1 MATEEIT
8 ISELELADEVLA
20 DMTLPVDTATETRA
34 VTLKQLRAWLGSALP
49 VGSVFA
55 SVGRLDDER
64 FTLLDGK
71 TISRIGTYEAFCN
84 KVVEKVQAG
93 TWKACT
99 EEEFNLEVSETGQ
112 CGKFVV
118 SNDYVRIPKLGN
130 SLCSGVIDGKIP
142 VVGNGYG
149 LGLTNGTNEGTL
161 TQGTIYAGTN
171 FSSST
176 ILQGIVDSNLDNYS
190 DTTAPYPYTANPK
203 NIQNGSLYGGVEGVL
218 GITSN
223 PIKSGIE
230 GKINY
235 VEVFYYMVIST
246 EGQTASVEID
256 INKIYEDLNIKANS
270 DLSNVASNI
279 DYVIESWRDAHSWY
293 KVYKSG
299 WVEQGGF
306 ISNAGTS
313 TVNFFKP
320 FRSMDYSVYAT
331 LRVDAVDSSYA
342 YTSKVRS
349 VANSYCTIYNNASAF
364 WRASGQGK

>member
-49 VGSVFA
+49 IGSVFA

-142 VVGNGYG
+142 VVGNGIA
-149 LGLTNGTNEGTL
+149 LGLTD
-161 TQGTIYAGTN
+161 GTN
-171 FSSST
+171 FGGMTNNTSGGSGLRFYTGDYGASVGSGT
-176 ILQGIVDSNLDNYS
+176 GTLNGNARTMGV
-190 DTTAPYPYTANPK
+190 TTDAT
-203 NIQNGSLYGGVEGVL
+203 
-218 GITSN
+218 
-223 PIKSGIE
+223 KSGIE
-230 GKINY
+230 AKINS

-246 EGQTASVEID
+246 KGQTAEVEID
-256 INKIYEDLNIKANS
+256 INQVYEDLNIKANTS
-270 DLSNVASNI
+270 LSNVDSNI
-279 DYVIESWRDAHSWY
+279 DYVVESYREGNNWY
-293 KVYKSG
+293 RIYKSG
-299 WVEQGGF
+299 WIEQGGVVGAWSGSGYQTKTLLKPY
-306 ISNAGTS
+306 INS
-313 TVNFFKP
+313 TYFVGIHVYTEG
-320 FRSMDYSVYAT
+320 SSGSVYSNF
-331 LRVDAVDSSYA
+331 VDRRNMTTTTFQYRTSAIESKSAVWY
-342 YTSKVRS
+342 
-349 VANSYCTIYNNASAF
+349 
-364 WRASGQGK
+364 ASGQGDITNV

>member
-84 KVVEKVQAG
+84 KVVEKVQAEI
-93 TWKACT
+93 WKACT

-130 SLCSGVIDGKIP
+130 SLCSGVVDGTIP
-142 VVGNGYG
+142 VVGNGMT
-149 LGLTNGTNEGTL
+149 LGWTNGS
-161 TQGTIYAGTN
+161 TN
-171 FSSST
+171 FGSVMT
-176 ILQGIVDSNLDNYS
+176 SNSATVYS
-190 DTTAPYPYTANPK
+190 GAYDK
-203 NIQNGSLYGGVEGVL
+203 SVGGNINTGTQPNAGEGL
-218 GITSN
+218 GITTDQT
-223 PIKSGIE
+223 KSGIE
-230 GKINY
+230 GKINS

-246 EGQTASVEID
+246 KGQTANVEID
-256 INKIYEDLNIKANS
+256 INKVYEDLNLKANS
-270 DLSNVASNI
+270 DLSNVAS
-279 DYVIESWRDAHSWY
+279 VASSFKEAS
-293 KVYKSG
+293 VG
-299 WVEQGGF
+299 WGL
-306 ISNAGTS
+306 
-313 TVNFFKP
+313 P
-320 FRSMDYSVYAT
+320 DYSAKV
-331 LRVDAVDSSYA
+331 AV
-342 YTSKVRS
+342 TF
-349 VANSYCTIYNNASAF
+349 TIYKAWVAPCRCLVIGRSYGGGSPAIYGLINGTIPAGGTAPMTN
-364 WRASGQGK
+364 GQTHWSFVLDKGDTYTPHTVAGVQEIYYIPFKGVN

>member
-71 TISRIGTYEAFCN
+71 TISCIGTYEAFCN
-84 KVVEKVQAG
+84 KVVKKVQAG

-130 SLCSGVIDGKIP
+130 SLCSGVIDGTIP
-142 VVGNGYG
+142 VVGNGIT
-149 LGLTNGTNEGTL
+149 LGMTDGTL
-161 TQGTIYAGTN
+161 NT
-171 FSSST
+171 
-176 ILQGIVDSNLDNYS
+176 GIFPTSVVNISNDY
-190 DTTAPYPYTANPK
+190 
-203 NIQNGSLYGGVEGVL
+203 SLYGANIGSPISGSGMSNSKGLGV
-218 GITSN
+218 TTD
-223 PIKSGIE
+223 PTKSGIE
-230 GKINY
+230 AKINS

-246 EGQTASVEID
+246 QGQTASVEID
-256 INKIYEDLNIKANS
+256 INKVYEDLNIKANN
-270 DLSNVASNI
+270 DLSNVASVASSFKEQSVGWGMP
-279 DYVIESWRDAHSWY
+279 DYSAEVSASSKNTVARTDIYVKTDSPTTASGTIYINDILVA
-293 KVYKSG
+293 SG
-299 WVEQGGF
+299 WEGF
-306 ISNAGTS
+306 VCAYVPKGATFRVSGKNSKYYPLKG
-313 TVNFFKP
+313 VN
-320 FRSMDYSVYAT
+320 
-331 LRVDAVDSSYA
+331 
-342 YTSKVRS
+342 
-349 VANSYCTIYNNASAF
+349 
-364 WRASGQGK
+364 

>member
-49 VGSVFA
+49 VGSIFA

-99 EEEFNLEVSETGQ
+99 EEEFNLEVLETGQ

-142 VVGNGYG
+142 VIGNGMA
-149 LGLTNGTNEGTL
+149 LGLTNGTD
-161 TQGTIYAGTN
+161 N
-171 FSSST
+171 F
-176 ILQGIVDSNLDNYS
+176 GISNGYS
-190 DTTAPYPYTANPK
+190 AAVQNQLMVPSNSIFGKDVGSQNAQQSPTKAN
-203 NIQNGSLYGGVEGVL
+203 NLAT
-218 GITSN
+218 GITTD
-223 PIKSGIE
+223 PTKSGIE
-230 GKINY
+230 GKINS

-256 INKIYEDLNIKANS
+256 INKVYEDLNLKATT
-270 DLSNVASNI
+270 DLSNVDANI
-279 DYVIESWRDAHSWY
+279 DYVVESYQNGTNWY
-293 KVYKSG
+293 RVYKSG
-299 WVEQGGF
+299 WIEQGGRAEA
-306 ISNAGTS
+306 NA
-313 TVNFFKP
+313 
-320 FRSMDYSVYAT
+320 
-331 LRVDAVDSSYA
+331 
-342 YTSKVRS
+342 
-349 VANSYCTIYNNASAF
+349 TINY
-364 WRASGQGK
+364 

>member
-8 ISELELADEVLA
+8 ISELELATEVLA

-130 SLCSGVIDGKIP
+130 SLCSGVVNGTIP
-142 VVGNGYG
+142 VVGNGMT
-149 LGLTNGTNEGTL
+149 LGLTNGTNQSGL
-161 TQGTIYAGTN
+161 TAQSAGNT
-171 FSSST
+171 SV
-176 ILQGIVDSNLDNYS
+176 LV
-190 DTTAPYPYTANPK
+190 P
-203 NIQNGSLYGGVEGVL
+203 NIQAYGASIGGEINFTVDGYNQNY
-218 GITSN
+218 GITTD
-223 PIKSGIE
+223 PTKSGIE
-230 GKINY
+230 AKINS

-246 EGQTASVEID
+246 EGQTAEVGID
-256 INKIYEDLNIKANS
+256 INKVYEDLNLKANG
-270 DLSNVASNI
+270 DLSNVASVAQSFKEQSVGWGMP
-279 DYVIESWRDAHSWY
+279 DYSAGVSFPIPYNNPYTADSN
-293 KVYKSG
+293 G
-299 WVEQGGF
+299 WVVGY
-306 ISNAGTS
+306 I
-313 TVNFFKP
+313 
-320 FRSMDYSVYAT
+320 
-331 LRVDAVDSSYA
+331 
-342 YTSKVRS
+342 S
-349 VANSYCTIYNNASAF
+349 VAGGYFNNVFVNGQAVQLHTSNSFGTIFPVSKGDIVTTDASEGSF
-364 WRASGQGK
+364 TFYPYKGV

>member
-142 VVGNGYG
+142 VFGNGMT
-149 LGLTNGTNEGTL
+149 LGLTDGTN
-161 TQGTIYAGTN
+161 N
-171 FSSST
+171 FGLSNTTSS
-176 ILQGIVDSNLDNYS
+176 ILQWSPLVSSKEKYGK
-190 DTTAPYPYTANPK
+190 TAGSTGTASTSGNN
-203 NIQNGSLYGGVEGVL
+203 NISYGVATDPE
-218 GITSN
+218 
-223 PIKSGIE
+223 KSGIE
-230 GKINY
+230 GKINS

-256 INKIYEDLNIKANS
+256 INKVYEDMNLKANN
-270 DLSNVASNI
+270 DLSNVAS
-279 DYVIESWRDAHSWY
+279 VASSFKEAS
-293 KVYKSG
+293 VG
-299 WVEQGGF
+299 WGM
-306 ISNAGTS
+306 
-313 TVNFFKP
+313 P
-320 FRSMDYSVYAT
+320 DYSAGVTINKSKYTPPANGVIIGVKT
-331 LRVDAVDSSYA
+331 DNQNDQEWFIKFGAVFLAHKFTGYYGNGFSCCVPVQKGKTYSI
-342 YTSKVRS
+342 KG
-349 VANSYCTIYNNASAF
+349 ANFTFYPF
-364 WRASGQGK
+364 MEG

>member
-118 SNDYVRIPKLGN
+118 SNDYVRIPKFGN

-142 VVGNGYG
+142 VVGNGQVMH
-149 LGLTNGTNEGTL
+149 LTDGTNTSWLNAYNSAGKHLL
-161 TQGTIYAGTN
+161 TPSNLPNNPSLGTIAADG
-171 FSSST
+171 
-176 ILQGIVDSNLDNYS
+176 GNYV
-190 DTTAPYPYTANPK
+190 
-203 NIQNGSLYGGVEGVL
+203 NGAIGVSQDP
-218 GITSN
+218 T
-223 PIKSGIE
+223 KSGIE
-230 GKINY
+230 GKINS

-246 EGQTASVEID
+246 KGQTANVEID
-256 INKIYEDLNIKANS
+256 INKVYEDLNIKANTS
-270 DLSNVASNI
+270 LSNVDANI
-279 DYVIESWRDAHSWY
+279 DYVVESWRDAHSWY

-331 LRVDAVDSSYA
+331 LRVDAVGSSYA

>member
-71 TISRIGTYEAFCN
+71 TISRTGTYEAFCN

-130 SLCSGVIDGKIP
+130 SLCSGVVNGKIP
-142 VVGNGYG
+142 VFGNGKA
-149 LGLTNGTNEGTL
+149 LGLTNGTNNSGLWAQSAGNTSTL
-161 TQGTIYAGTN
+161 VPNKSSYGKNVGSETN
-171 FSSST
+171 VA
-176 ILQGIVDSNLDNYS
+176 VDSYNQNY
-190 DTTAPYPYTANPK
+190 
-203 NIQNGSLYGGVEGVL
+203 
-218 GITSN
+218 GITTD
-223 PIKSGIE
+223 PTKSGIE
-230 GKINY
+230 GKINS

-246 EGQTASVEID
+246 KGQTAEVGID
-256 INKIYEDLNIKANS
+256 INKVYEDLNLKANS
-270 DLSNVASNI
+270 DLSNVASVASSFKEQSVGWGI
-279 DYVIESWRDAHSWY
+279 PDYDSMVDITSRVALSWVAPCDCFVHISTQSTGHCIASITEG
-293 KVYKSG
+293 KSR
-299 WVEQGGF
+299 VT
-306 ISNAGTS
+306 IS
-313 TVNFFKP
+313 
-320 FRSMDYSVYAT
+320 
-331 LRVDAVDSSYA
+331 RVDNTNTQPKICSATAFIDKGREINIMGTGTINYCYYA
-342 YTSKVRS
+342 PLKGV
-349 VANSYCTIYNNASAF
+349 N
-364 WRASGQGK
+364 

>member
-99 EEEFNLEVSETGQ
+99 EEEFNLEVSKTGQ

-130 SLCSGVIDGKIP
+130 SLYSEVIDGKIP
-142 VVGNGYG
+142 VFGNGMT
-149 LGLTNGTNEGTL
+149 LGITDGTNNFGIARAPQDAGISGYNSISLGTKV
-161 TQGTIYAGTN
+161 GSSN
-171 FSSST
+171 SFSGNSKRT
-176 ILQGIVDSNLDNYS
+176 
-190 DTTAPYPYTANPK
+190 
-203 NIQNGSLYGGVEGVL
+203 VL
-218 GITSN
+218 GITTN
-223 PIKSGIE
+223 PTKSGIE
-230 GKINY
+230 GKLETNP

-246 EGQTASVEID
+246 EGQTANVEID
-256 INKIYEDLNIKANS
+256 INKVYEDLNLKANS
-270 DLSNVASNI
+270 DLSNIASVASSFKEQSVGWGMP
-279 DYVIESWRDAHSWY
+279 DYSAGVSITNGTTIVKDGLIAFRTANTQNTERA
-293 KVYKSG
+293 VYINRNKLLTG
-299 WVEQGGF
+299 AWG
-306 ISNAGTS
+306 SNAPMYITFCFPVSKNDIITFDSGS
-313 TVNFFKP
+313 EVKFYPFKGVN
-320 FRSMDYSVYAT
+320 
-331 LRVDAVDSSYA
+331 
-342 YTSKVRS
+342 
-349 VANSYCTIYNNASAF
+349 
-364 WRASGQGK
+364 

>member
-84 KVVEKVQAG
+84 KVVKKVQAG

-142 VVGNGYG
+142 VFGNGLT
-149 LGLTNGTNEGTL
+149 LGLTNNTSFAGLYN
-161 TQGTIYAGTN
+161 QGGGYLVA
-171 FSSST
+171 
-176 ILQGIVDSNLDNYS
+176 
-190 DTTAPYPYTANPK
+190 
-203 NIQNGSLYGGVEGVL
+203 NIQAYGTKPNASPGLSGSGVANGTMGL
-218 GITSN
+218 TTD
-223 PIKSGIE
+223 PTKSGIE
-230 GKINY
+230 GKINS

-246 EGQTASVEID
+246 ERQTANVEID
-256 INKIYEDLNIKANS
+256 INKVYEDLNLKANS
-270 DLSNVASNI
+270 DLSNVASVASSFKEQSVGWGMP
-279 DYVIESWRDAHSWY
+279 DYSAGVSAPSKNTVAQTDIYVKTDSPTNASGTIYINDVSVA
-293 KVYKSG
+293 SG
-299 WVEQGGF
+299 WEGF
-306 ISNAGTS
+306 VCAYVPKGATFRVSGKNSKYYPLKG
-313 TVNFFKP
+313 VN
-320 FRSMDYSVYAT
+320 
-331 LRVDAVDSSYA
+331 
-342 YTSKVRS
+342 
-349 VANSYCTIYNNASAF
+349 
-364 WRASGQGK
+364 

>member
-130 SLCSGVIDGKIP
+130 SLCSGVVNGTIP
-142 VVGNGYG
+142 VVGNGMT
-149 LGLTNGTNEGTL
+149 LGLTNGTDDYGFGLQREDINVPLGSVNFTD
-161 TQGTIYAGTN
+161 AGTPV
-171 FSSST
+171 SST
-176 ILQGIVDSNLDNYS
+176 FSGRN
-190 DTTAPYPYTANPK
+190 TAA
-203 NIQNGSLYGGVEGVL
+203 GVY
-218 GITSN
+218 GITTD
-223 PIKSGIE
+223 PTKSGIE
-230 GKINY
+230 GKINS

-246 EGQTASVEID
+246 EGQTENVEID
-256 INKIYEDLNIKANS
+256 INKVYEDMNLKANS
-270 DLSNVASNI
+270 DLSNVASVASSFKEASVGWGVP
-279 DYVIESWRDAHSWY
+279 DYSA
-293 KVYKSG
+293 G
-299 WVEQGGF
+299 
-306 ISNAGTS
+306 ISVAYP
-313 TVNFFKP
+313 VQAKP
-320 FRSMDYSVYAT
+320 FVAPSDGVYITTIVVNNTTAILYINGVATGYSQ
-331 LRVDAVDSSYA
+331 RN
-342 YTSKVRS
+342 
-349 VANSYCTIYNNASAF
+349 ANSYRDASSLYIPLSKGDSIYWSVARPTCADTSMFYPFKGVN
-364 WRASGQGK
+364 

>member
-8 ISELELADEVLA
+8 ISELELADEVLE

-130 SLCSGVIDGKIP
+130 SLCSGVIDGTIP
-142 VVGNGYG
+142 VVGNGMT
-149 LGLTNGTNEGTL
+149 LGLTGATQNSGLITTVYNNVYGYLGEAQDAYGTALGTQAHVGPYNTNGTSLG
-161 TQGTIYAGTN
+161 
-171 FSSST
+171 
-176 ILQGIVDSNLDNYS
+176 V
-190 DTTAPYPYTANPK
+190 TTDQT
-203 NIQNGSLYGGVEGVL
+203 
-218 GITSN
+218 
-223 PIKSGIE
+223 KSGIE
-230 GKINY
+230 GKINS

-246 EGQTASVEID
+246 KGQTANVEID
-256 INKIYEDLNIKANS
+256 INQVYEDLNIKANTS
-270 DLSNVASNI
+270 LSNVNANI
-279 DYVIESWRDAHSWY
+279 DFVIESYNDGYNWY
-293 KVYKSG
+293 RVYKSG
-299 WVEQGGF
+299 WVEQGGYSTADPVVLLKPYLNTNYS
-306 ISNAGTS
+306 IMIQNAADGWQNRPNTITTTS
-313 TVNFFKP
+313 FKINRHSP
-320 FRSMDYSVYAT
+320 
-331 LRVDAVDSSYA
+331 
-342 YTSKVRS
+342 
-349 VANSYCTIYNNASAF
+349 NNYWKTA
-364 WRASGQGK
+364 GMGV

>member
-8 ISELELADEVLA
+8 ISELELADKVLA

-55 SVGRLDDER
+55 LVGRLDDER

-93 TWKACT
+93 NWFSCS

-142 VVGNGYG
+142 VVGNGMS
-149 LGLTNGTNEGTL
+149 LGLTNGT
-161 TQGTIYAGTN
+161 
-171 FSSST
+171 
-176 ILQGIVDSNLDNYS
+176 
-190 DTTAPYPYTANPK
+190 K
-203 NIQNGSLYGGVEGVL
+203 NASLYQAKGYPTGLASGAYNVALSTSTSGYSLDVGGVF
-218 GITSN
+218 GITTD
-223 PIKSGIE
+223 PAKSGIE
-230 GKINY
+230 AKINS

-256 INKIYEDLNIKANS
+256 INKVYEDLNLKANS
-270 DLSNVASNI
+270 DLSNVASVARSFKEASVGWGMPDYSAGVSIELPYTAPFNGFLLVHFTFNSGNAYLYVNNI
-279 DYVIESWRDAHSWY
+279 KIQEVGGGATAGMDYMIPVSKGDNITRST
-293 KVYKSG
+293 
-299 WVEQGGF
+299 
-306 ISNAGTS
+306 TS
-313 TVNFFKP
+313 T
-320 FRSMDYSVYAT
+320 Y
-331 LRVDAVDSSYA
+331 
-342 YTSKVRS
+342 
-349 VANSYCTIYNNASAF
+349 YNGVF
-364 WRASGQGK
+364 YPVKGVK

>member
-142 VVGNGYG
+142 VFGNDMT
-149 LGLTNGTNEGTL
+149 LGLTDGTNDRGLTSWVNNNTQLLSGLTTSYGKNVGTTTGQN
-161 TQGTIYAGTN
+161 TQTSGYLATG
-171 FSSST
+171 
-176 ILQGIVDSNLDNYS
+176 V
-190 DTTAPYPYTANPK
+190 TTDPT
-203 NIQNGSLYGGVEGVL
+203 
-218 GITSN
+218 
-223 PIKSGIE
+223 KSGIE
-230 GKINY
+230 GKINS

-246 EGQTASVEID
+246 EGQTANVEID
-256 INKIYEDLNIKANS
+256 INKVYEDLNLKATT
-270 DLSNVASNI
+270 DLSNVASVASSFKEQSVGWGMP
-279 DYVIESWRDAHSWY
+279 DYTAGISISSGHEATE
-293 KVYKSG
+293 SG
-299 WVEQGGF
+299 WV
-306 ISNAGTS
+306 ISNIYSDWGTS
-313 TVNFFKP
+313 SANGRLLINGIIVSANYHSLGGAGKGHNNVFIVPISKKDVVTYTGNVSDVIFYPCKGVN
-320 FRSMDYSVYAT
+320 
-331 LRVDAVDSSYA
+331 
-342 YTSKVRS
+342 
-349 VANSYCTIYNNASAF
+349 
-364 WRASGQGK
+364 

>member
-8 ISELELADEVLA
+8 ISELELATEVLA
-20 DMTLPVDTATETRA
+20 DMTIPVDTATETRA

-130 SLCSGVIDGKIP
+130 SLCSGVIDGTIA
-142 VVGNGYG
+142 VVGNGMT
-149 LGLTNGTNEGTL
+149 LGLTNGNS
-161 TQGTIYAGTN
+161 YAGTGGN
-171 FSSST
+171 
-176 ILQGIVDSNLDNYS
+176 GNLGLVAY
-190 DTTAPYPYTANPK
+190 
-203 NIQNGSLYGGVEGVL
+203 GELYGNGNDVTPPSGTQIVGTLGVTTDPTKSGVEA
-218 GITSN
+218 
-223 PIKSGIE
+223 
-230 GKINY
+230 KINS

-246 EGQTASVEID
+246 EGQTASVEVD
-256 INKIYEDLNIKANS
+256 INKVYEDLNIKANTS
-270 DLSNVASNI
+270 LSNVASNI
-279 DYVIESWRDAHSWY
+279 DYVVESYNEGSNWY
-293 KVYKSG
+293 RVYKSG
-299 WVEQGGF
+299 WVEQGGRTTA
-306 ISNAGTS
+306 ISSATVTLLKPMIDANYTAYAQVIGTNTANLGTKVDVS
-313 TVNFFKP
+313 SATQIV
-320 FRSMDYSVYAT
+320 VYNQA
-331 LRVDAVDSSYA
+331 
-342 YTSKVRS
+342 
-349 VANSYCTIYNNASAF
+349 ASICM
-364 WRASGQGK
+364 WEVKGKGA

>member
-20 DMTLPVDTATETRA
+20 DMALPVDTATETRA

-142 VVGNGYG
+142 VVGNETAVGITNGSSYQAFTASGAQGSNYQLVGATTGGYG
-149 LGLTNGTNEGTL
+149 ANIGSSATGTN
-161 TQGTIYAGTN
+161 A
-171 FSSST
+171 FST
-176 ILQGIVDSNLDNYS
+176 GQ
-190 DTTAPYPYTANPK
+190 A
-203 NIQNGSLYGGVEGVL
+203 L
-218 GITSN
+218 GITTD
-223 PIKSGIE
+223 PTKSGIE
-230 GKINY
+230 GKINS

-246 EGQTASVEID
+246 EGQTTKVEID
-256 INKIYEDLNIKANS
+256 VNKVYEDLNLKANK
-270 DLSNVASNI
+270 DLSDVESVASSFKEASVGWGI
-279 DYVIESWRDAHSWY
+279 PDYSAGISFSTKTYTTPSD
-293 KVYKSG
+293 
-299 WVEQGGF
+299 GF
-306 ISNAGTS
+306 IFCGVSGNGSQSTTINGNQVAITYNTGVSCSYPQLCLPVSKGDVFKTNAGLNWARFYPLKG
-313 TVNFFKP
+313 VN
-320 FRSMDYSVYAT
+320 
-331 LRVDAVDSSYA
+331 
-342 YTSKVRS
+342 
-349 VANSYCTIYNNASAF
+349 
-364 WRASGQGK
+364 

>member
-99 EEEFNLEVSETGQ
+99 EEEFNQELSETGQ

-118 SNDYVRIPKLGN
+118 SNDYIRIPKYGN
-130 SLCSGVIDGKIP
+130 SLYSGVIDGTIP
-142 VVGNGYG
+142 VVGNGMT
-149 LGLTNGTNEGTL
+149 LGLTNGSSNAALWNG
-161 TQGTIYAGTN
+161 GTN
-171 FSSST
+171 AQ
-176 ILQGIVDSNLDNYS
+176 LQLF
-190 DTTAPYPYTANPK
+190 ANP
-203 NIQNGSLYGGVEGVL
+203 YGQPVGTSNAQASGAL
-218 GITSN
+218 NSNKSIGITKD
-223 PIKSGIE
+223 PTKSGIE
-230 GKINY
+230 GKLETNP

-246 EGQTASVEID
+246 EGQTAKVEID
-256 INKIYEDLNIKANS
+256 INKVYEDLNLKANN
-270 DLSNVASNI
+270 DLSSVASVASSFKEASVGWGMP
-279 DYVIESWRDAHSWY
+279 DYSAGVGKASNTQFTAESD
-293 KVYKSG
+293 
-299 WVEQGGF
+299 GF
-306 ISNAGTS
+306 LLYNYAGATS
-313 TVNFFKP
+313 TNTLTINNISINLTTQAQYSHGVALMLPIPKGATYKLTGGGNKLIFYPLKGVN
-320 FRSMDYSVYAT
+320 
-331 LRVDAVDSSYA
+331 
-342 YTSKVRS
+342 
-349 VANSYCTIYNNASAF
+349 
-364 WRASGQGK
+364 

>member
-71 TISRIGTYEAFCN
+71 TISRTGTYEAFCN

-99 EEEFNLEVSETGQ
+99 EEEFNLELSETGQ

-142 VVGNGYG
+142 VFGNGVT
-149 LGLTNGTNEGTL
+149 LGLTNGTNNYGLTPNGGQNPLIGTTNAYGL
-161 TQGTIYAGTN
+161 NIGVNGSGGNVTIGT
-171 FSSST
+171 ST
-176 ILQGIVDSNLDNYS
+176 IGV
-190 DTTAPYPYTANPK
+190 TTDPT
-203 NIQNGSLYGGVEGVL
+203 
-218 GITSN
+218 
-223 PIKSGIE
+223 KSGIE
-230 GKINY
+230 GKINS

-246 EGQTASVEID
+246 KGQTAEVEID
-256 INKIYEDLNIKANS
+256 INKVYEDLNLKANS
-270 DLSNVASNI
+270 DLSNVASVSQTFKEQSVNWGIPDYNSGVSVELPYTAPSNGFLIVHFTFNKGDAYLYVNNI
-279 DYVIESWRDAHSWY
+279 
-293 KVYKSG
+293 KVQE
-299 WVEQGGF
+299 VGGGA
-306 ISNAGTS
+306 IAG
-313 TVNFFKP
+313 
-320 FRSMDYSVYAT
+320 MDYMIPVSKGDNIT
-331 LRVDAVDSSYA
+331 RST
-342 YTSKVRS
+342 TSE
-349 VANSYCTIYNNASAF
+349 YYNGVFYPVKGVN
-364 WRASGQGK
+364 